1 MVNMIIQLEKAHRS
15 AGLVRETRHVTRNG
29 QSFNMA
35 VWVRPGANRARAAGP
50 AGDDSRQ
57 GKLGIAL
64 PQVVLLAPNG
74 KPSNLSPAQWH
85 QCRTR
90 AFKDWFGDWEHDP
103 ENASQIVDEN
113 GEPRVL
119 YHGSKRY
126 GFETFDHYY
135 DNYSQGFFFSE
146 TYDVANG
153 YVPSDDEIDDMNARR
168 DESDSEYVGGVYECF
183 LNIRKPYVD
192 DFEGRMFNADAR
204 GLSSDRIVE
213 LSREAGYDG
222 TLLKNVVDNGGF
234 KALEKATNI
243 YVAFE
248 PQQIKSA
255 TDNNGA
261 FDPKALIIS
270 KSLTFSG
277 WKLQGRMKFQGMQV
291 SIENKK
297 GSYRSGVSN
306 DGHEWRNFMHYAYGY
321 IRGTVGPD
329 GDHVDCYIGPDK
341 KSPRVFVVHQN
352 DPKTGKYDEDKVMLG
367 FSSPEEAKK
376 AYLGQ
381 YDSPKFFGSM
391 EETDIE
397 TFKAKVFMKKNHG
410 KKLVIR
416 R

>member
-1 MVNMIIQLEKAHRS
+1 MVNMIIQLEKAQRS

-35 VWVRPGANRARAAGP
+35 VWVRPGANRARPASP

-64 PQVVLLAPNG
+64 PQGALLAPNG

-103 ENASQIVDEN
+103 KNASQAVDEN
-113 GEPRVL
+113 GEPKVVH
-119 YHGSKRY
+119 HGTANF
-126 GFETFDHYY
+126 GFNEFDH
-135 DNYSQGFFFSE
+135 SFERSARGFFFS
-146 TYDVANG
+146 TNYDVANS
-153 YVPSDDEIDDMNARR
+153 YVPNDEDIEALNYYGN
-168 DESDSEYVGGVYECF
+168 EGHEGGLYSCF
-183 LNIRKPYVD
+183 VNIRNPYKVDFESMPYNDGPDGLTTDEAVGIAHDNGNDGAFLFDVD
-192 DFEGRMFNADAR
+192 D
-204 GLSSDRIVE
+204 S
-213 LSREAGYDG
+213 
-222 TLLKNVVDNGGF
+222 GGF
-234 KALEKATNI
+234 RGDNKPATVVVVFRVND
-243 YVAFE
+243 
-248 PQQIKSA
+248 IKSA
-255 TDNNGA
+255 TDNMGT
-261 FDPKALIIS
+261 FDPHSSEIS

-297 GSYRSGVSN
+297 GTYRSGVSK
-306 DGHEWRNFMHYAYGY
+306 DGHKWRNFMHYAYGY

-341 KSPRVFVVHQN
+341 KSTRVFVVHQN

-391 EETDIE
+391 EETDIG
-397 TFKAKVFMKKNHG
+397 TFKTKVFMKKNHG

-416 R
+416 S